1 MNRRIGIKKLTLLL
15 LAFLILISVSS
26 IGTAAVILVHQG
38 DSIQTAVNNLVS
50 GDVIIVKPG
59 KYVENI
65 KIAKENLTIRSD
77 SGDPNNTIIK
87 ARNSHADVFLLKADD
102 IKLSGFK
109 ISGATEPSY
118 AGIFLCSSDNCTIEN
133 NILLNNSCVIY
144 RWCATQDKISK
155 NMANNNGVYGGILLA
170 SSDFNILSGNT
181 VSNNH
186 NGIYMGTS
194 NDNILSSNTI
204 QNSDNLGFFICS
216 RSNRNLVYNNYFNE
230 NKITIKNG
238 IGNTYNTIKT
248 PGINIIGGPYIGG
261 NFWGKPDGTGVSQ
274 NAVNRGDGISDH
286 VYANITG
293 SIYSDYLPLVYF

>member
-1 MNRRIGIKKLTLLL
+1 MNRGIGIKKLTFLLFAL
-15 LAFLILISVSS
+15 LILVSVSS

-38 DSIQTAVNNLVS
+38 DSIQAAVNNSIS

-59 KYVENI
+59 TYVENI
-65 KIAKENLTIRSD
+65 KIANENLTIRSD

-102 IKLSGFK
+102 IKVSGFK

-118 AGIFLCSSDNCTIEN
+118 AGIFLCSSDNCIIEN
-133 NILLNNSCVIY
+133 NILLNNSCGIY
-144 RWCATQDKISK
+144 LWCATKSKISK
-155 NMANNNGVYGGILLA
+155 NAVTDNGVYGGILLA
-170 SSDFNILSGNT
+170 SANFNILSGNK

-194 NDNILSSNTI
+194 NDNILSNNTI

-216 RSNRNLVYNNYFNE
+216 KSNRNLVYNNYFNE

-238 IGNTYNTIKT
+238 IGNAYNTIKT

-261 NFWGKPDGTGVSQ
+261 NFWGKPDGTGFSQ
-274 NAVNRGDGISDH
+274 NAVDRGDGISDH
-286 VYANITG
+286 VYTNITG

>member
-1 MNRRIGIKKLTLLL
+1 MNGGIGIKKLTFLLFAL
-15 LAFLILISVSS
+15 LILVSVSS
-26 IGTAAVILVHQG
+26 IVTAAVILVHKV
-38 DSIQTAVNNLVS
+38 DSIQTAINNSIS

-59 KYVENI
+59 TYVKNI

-118 AGIFLCSSDNCTIEN
+118 AGIFLCSSDNCIIEN
-133 NILLNNSCVIY
+133 NILLNNSCGIY
-144 RWCATQDKISK
+144 LWCATENEISK
-155 NMANNNGVYGGILLA
+155 NIVTNNGVYGGILLA

-204 QNSDNLGFFICS
+204 QNSDNLGFLSVAEATETLFT
-216 RSNRNLVYNNYFNE
+216 
-230 NKITIKNG
+230 TI
-238 IGNTYNTIKT
+238 ISMKT
-248 PGINIIGGPYIGG
+248 
-261 NFWGKPDGTGVSQ
+261 K
-274 NAVNRGDGISDH
+274 
-286 VYANITG
+286 
-293 SIYSDYLPLVYF
+293 

>member
-1 MNRRIGIKKLTLLL
+1 MNRGIGIKKLTFLLFAL
-15 LAFLILISVSS
+15 LILVSVSS

-38 DSIQTAVNNLVS
+38 DSIQAAVNNSIS

-59 KYVENI
+59 TYVKNI

>member
-1 MNRRIGIKKLTLLL
+1 MNRKIGIKKLTLLL
-15 LAFLILISVSS
+15 FALLILISVSS

-87 ARNSHADVFLLKADD
+87 ARNSHANVFLLKADD

-109 ISGATEPSY
+109 ISGATEPGY
-118 AGIFLCSSDNCTIEN
+118 AGILLYDKENCTIEN
-133 NILLNNSCVIY
+133 NILLNNSCGTY
-144 RWCATQDKISK
+144 LWCATENEISK
-155 NMANNNGVYGGILLA
+155 NIVTNNGVYGGILLA
-170 SSDFNILSGNT
+170 SSNFNILSENT

-186 NGIYMGTS
+186 NGIYIGTS
-194 NDNILSSNTI
+194 NDNILSSNTV

-238 IGNTYNTIKT
+238 IGNAYNTIKT

-261 NFWGKPDGTGVSQ
+261 NFWGKPDGTGFSQ
-274 NAVNRGDGISDH
+274 NAVDRGDGISDH
-286 VYANITG
+286 VYTNITG